1 MRIPL
6 LATIPNLLP
15 TRPTILERTMSKR
28 VATQALLEEEVVVPS
43 VLLARVATTTTTVGS
58 EIAAGDDGVSKPS
71 WHRIATR

>member
-28 VATQALLEEEVVVPS
+28 VATQALLEEVVV
-43 VLLARVATTTTTVGS
+43 VVARVATATTMTTVGS

>member
-43 VLLARVATTTTTVGS
+43 VLLARVATTTTVGS